1 MCHCNKGVL
10 FNNCPIKYYYK
21 IFIYDSFI
29 YLFKYN
35 YHITIKDKG
44 MIWLSMV
51 TRLNVKEMTEI
62 KKKKI
67 NYTIAAIVEFIFIL
81 FNLSFPSQI
90 VIYYERIQLSCVQIG
105 EL

>member
-1 MCHCNKGVL
+1 MCYCYKGVL
-10 FNNCPIKYYYK
+10 FNNCLIKYYYK

-35 YHITIKDKG
+35 YYIIIKDKG

-51 TRLNVKEMTEI
+51 IRFNVKEMIEI

-67 NYTIAAIVEFIFIL
+67 NYIIVVIVEFIFIF
-81 FNLSFPSQI
+81 FNLLFF
-90 VIYYERIQLSCVQIG
+90 L
-105 EL
+105 

>member
-1 MCHCNKGVL
+1 
-10 FNNCPIKYYYK
+10 
-21 IFIYDSFI
+21 
-29 YLFKYN
+29 
-35 YHITIKDKG
+35 

-67 NYTIAAIVEFIFIL
+67 NYTIAAIFIL

-90 VIYYERIQLSCVQIG
+90 VIYYEHIQLSCVQIG